1 MSDFEK
7 RIYFDEASYYM
18 RQFRQNLIL
27 LLVTMLVLCACAS
40 AVIANNP
47 PITHANTPGE
57 QTETFELPPTDEVEP
72 TQPAEPP
79 TDAVTATPPP
89 PVTEAPQ
96 EPTPPVEPPTDTP
109 DAPTQGEEPTTSPD
123 DTPSGT
129 PEATH
134 TPTPSAPTPTSEIS
148 GTPTPTPYM
157 TVIPPDEEVEHYVP
171 KTDIKASVGK
181 LSTVRIDGREETFW
195 SYCNEF
201 TLNNVILG
209 DADTAATFKAAWD
222 SEYLYLFVKV
232 TDDTYDVSSDLYTRK
247 DGIEIFFNESNAKTE
262 EYATGDQ
269 HYQIARDGNIQ
280 YGNGASENLIRYKV
294 IETEDGY
301 LAEIAIAFV
310 LEEGARDSVVGL
322 DIRINDSFGEGK
334 RDFIVQWSDTTL
346 LTYTNLSK
354 IGTLILR

>member
-7 RIYFDEASYYM
+7 RFYFDEASYYM

-27 LLVTMLVLCACAS
+27 LLVTMFVLGACAS
-40 AVIANNP
+40 AVIANDP

-57 QTETFELPPTDEVEP
+57 QTETIELPPTDDAEP
-72 TQPAEPP
+72 TQPAEVP
-79 TDAVTATPPP
+79 TNTVTATPPP

-96 EPTPPVEPPTDTP
+96 EPTTPVEPPTDTP
-109 DAPTQGEEPTTSPD
+109 DAPTQGEEPTVPPV
-123 DTPSGT
+123 DTPSET
-129 PEATH
+129 PDATS
-134 TPTPSAPTPTSEIS
+134 TPTPEVT

-157 TVIPPDEEVEHYVP
+157 TVIPPDEEKEHYVA

-181 LSTVRIDGREETFW
+181 LSTIRVDGREETFW

-232 TDDTYDVSSDLYTRK
+232 TDDTYDVSSELYTRK

-269 HYQIARDGNIQ
+269 HYQIARDGSIQ

-310 LEEGARDSVVGL
+310 LEEGTRDSLVGL
-322 DIRINDSFGEGK
+322 DIRINDSFGEGM
-334 RDFIVQWSDTTL
+334 RDYIVQWSDTTL
-346 LTYTNLSK
+346 LTYTDLSK
-354 IGTLILR
+354 IGTMILR